1 MSANP
6 SPAFQPLTIGPL
18 TLRNRFI
25 KAATNEGMAKQG
37 IVSKG
42 LAAFHAGVAEGG
54 AAMTT
59 VAYCATSFD
68 GRTFVDQATLNEA
81 SAADFKALTDGV
93 HKHGGAVCAQITHAG
108 CFSFLSKEDL
118 PSKPMSSSGGFN
130 KCGVMSKR
138 FTKRKMTR
146 SDMDQVAAEF
156 VTAARNARDYGF
168 DAVEIHMGH
177 GYLLSQFLSPFYNKR
192 RDAYGGSL
200 AKRMEFPNEVL
211 AKVLD
216 AVGKDIAVLVKYSMT
231 DGRDGGNTIDDGIEI
246 ARTLENTGAH
256 MAVLSN
262 GMNVESISAMFGSSL
277 PKEVRT
283 PPKNPIIR
291 AGLKWQKISEFKT
304 VEFNELYLLEN
315 AKRIRAAVKMPL
327 CYLGG
332 VHSLENVETVL
343 DAGLEAVSLGRALIH
358 DPALINGFKDRSML
372 RTGCTACNQCVTMMY
387 SPGGTACILTGN
399 NDPELNTVP
408 AAS

>member
-1 MSANP
+1 MSAQTP
-6 SPAFQPLTIGPL
+6 SPFDPLKVGPI

-37 IVSKG
+37 LVSKG
-42 LAAFHAGVAEGG
+42 LAKFHAGVVEGG
-54 AAMTT
+54 SAMTT
-59 VAYCATSFD
+59 VAYCSTSLD
-68 GRTFVDQATLNEA
+68 GRTFVDQATLHAE

-93 HKHGGAVCAQITHAG
+93 HQHGGAACAQITHAG
-108 CFSFLSKEDL
+108 CFSFLPKDLL
-118 PSKPMSSSGGFN
+118 PSKPISSSGGFN

-146 SDMDQVAAEF
+146 DDMDQIAEEF
-156 VTAARNARDYGF
+156 VSAAKLAREFGF
-168 DAVEIHMGH
+168 DAIEVHMGH

-192 RDAYGGSL
+192 RDAYGGTI
-200 AKRMEFPNEVL
+200 AKRMAFPNEVL
-211 AKVLD
+211 SKVLD

-231 DGRDGGNTIDDGIEI
+231 DGREGGNTIDDGIEI

-262 GMNVESISAMFGSSL
+262 GMNVESISSMFGSSL

-291 AGLKWQKISEFKT
+291 IGLEWQKISEFKT
-304 VEFNELYLLEN
+304 VEFKEAYLLEN

-327 CYLGG
+327 CYIGG
-332 VHSLENVETVL
+332 IHSLENVETVL
-343 DAGLEAVSLGRALIH
+343 GEGLDAVALGRALIH
-358 DPALINGFKDRSML
+358 DPGLINGFQSGSMT

-387 SPGGTACILTGN
+387 SPGGTACILTGK
-399 NDPELNTVP
+399 NDPELNTQP